1 MAVTRITAEP
11 PDLDPQL
18 RLPQDPGQF
27 PATASESF
35 FGKLRLLWDRRRTLA
50 TAGVVGLVCATLLA
64 FLIPKRYESQARLM
78 PPDSNSGGALA
89 VMSALSSGAAGG
101 GSFGA
106 LAGDLMGMKSTTGLF
121 IGVLRSRTLEDAIIA
136 RFDLKQVYRIRFQDG
151 ARLRLEQNTE
161 IVEDRKSGI
170 ITVTVTDTDPKR
182 AAAIATAYVEE
193 LDSVIARVST
203 SSARRERIFL
213 EERLAKVKQDLES
226 AENSFSHFA
235 SKNGAID
242 IPAQGK
248 AMVEA
253 AARMEGELVAAQS
266 QLEGL
271 KQIFSDDNYRVKS
284 TQARITELRRQLN
297 QLSGPVGSA
306 GGEQAAPVAESY
318 PRLRQ
323 LPALGVPWA
332 DLFREVKIEEA
343 VVEVLTKQYELAKV
357 EEAKEIPT
365 VKVLDVP
372 QVPEHKSF
380 PPRLLIMFIGTC
392 LALGLTGI
400 WILAAEHWYATAEHD
415 PGKRLAQ
422 EIFQTTRS
430 TIREGVRKVPWFSR
444 NGSRAHAEEEDPQ
457 FRETGEPRN

>member
-1 MAVTRITAEP
+1 MPRITAVP
-11 PDLDPQL
+11 PELDPQL
-18 RLPQDPGQF
+18 RLPQDAAQF
-27 PATASESF
+27 PSSTSELF
-35 FGKLRLLWDRRRTLA
+35 FGKVRLLWERRQSLA
-50 TAGVVGLVCATLLA
+50 RAGAIGLVCATLLA

-89 VMSALSSGAAGG
+89 LMSALSSGAAGG
-101 GSFGA
+101 GGSLGA
-106 LAGDLMGMKSTTGLF
+106 LAGDLMGMKSTGGLF

-136 RFDLKQVYRIRFQDG
+136 GYDLKRVYHTPYQNS
-151 ARLRLEQNTE
+151 ARQKLEQSTE

-170 ITVTVTDTDPKR
+170 IALTVTDTDPKR
-182 AAAIATAYVEE
+182 AAAIATAYVDE

-213 EERLAKVKQDLES
+213 EARLAKVKQDLGS
-226 AENSFSHFA
+226 AEDNFSQFA

-271 KQIFSDDNYRVKS
+271 KQIFSDENYRVRA
-284 TQARITELRRQLN
+284 TQARISELQRQLSK
-297 QLSGPVGSA
+297 LSGPGSN
-306 GGEQAAPVAESY
+306 AEGKATSGTQDY
-318 PRLRQ
+318 PRLRE

-332 DLFREVKIEEA
+332 DLYREVKIEEA
-343 VVEVLTKQYELAKV
+343 VFEVLTKQYELAKV

-365 VKVLDVP
+365 VKVLDAP
-372 QVPEHKSF
+372 MVPEYKSF
-380 PPRLLIMFIGTC
+380 PPRLLIMFIGTT
-392 LALGLTGI
+392 LALALTSV
-400 WILAAEHWYATAEHD
+400 WILAQERWYTIAEHD

-422 EIFQTTRS
+422 EIFQTTRKS
-430 TIREGVRKVPWFSR
+430 VRTAMRQIPGFSR
-444 NGSRAHAEEEDPQ
+444 NGSHPSALGEQAQD
-457 FRETGEPRN
+457 FRENGERRG